1 MSDEQLLVTLGVQ
14 DKGASKQIQA
24 LNKELR
30 YLDKEYKATAKGSKG
45 FEQSQEG
52 LKTKLGTLEKK
63 YDVQKLKLEAYNKKL
78 NESKERISKKEQEL
92 EKLKNAEGDN
102 TKAIEKAEKQL
113 ENYKTQMNN
122 AAKEISLTEIE
133 MKNLKSEIS
142 ETGNKLKN
150 VPVEELNNKLKSL
163 EDEYKGVSSVAKE
176 YGNTLDQLKAKQSY
190 LEQKYDINNSKLEA
204 QNKIM
209 KESANK
215 VKEKQKEL
223 EALKNAEGNNT
234 EAIERAEKE
243 LVLYQNK
250 LESANKEIQKSENDL
265 KLLNKELSNNKT
277 AIQQV
282 PIDEYKAKMEAIA
295 ERTERVST
303 NVKNFGQ
310 GMSTV
315 GGNLMKVAAPAVAF
329 TGYALKATMNYE
341 AAMSNVQAISGA
353 TGEDLEKLGAKAKEM
368 GKSTSKSAKDAADG
382 MSFMA
387 LAGWNTQQMLE
398 GIEPVLRL
406 SEASNLDLGRASD
419 LTTDSLSALG
429 LQVSDLTRY
438 LDICAQ
444 AQRKSN
450 TTADMMMEAYIAC
463 GGTMKNLKVPLE
475 ESATYIGIL
484 ANRGLK
490 GSEAGVALNSVLVN
504 LTSGAGQAG
513 VAMKKLGLS
522 AFDSKGNFKRIN
534 VVLKELNSKLS
545 KCTEEQR
552 NTYLAMIGGKTQ
564 IDTLNALLAG
574 TNEEYVTLHESITNS
589 NGALND
595 MAKTMQNNAYGNITK
610 LKSQLEGLGIQ
621 IGEHLLPHV
630 NDFIGEL
637 SKLIEWFGNLDEG
650 TQQAIIKFGLFT
662 FAGGGTIKMLGGV
675 TQGAGSLISVYGNL
689 ARKSAENA
697 EKMKQVSNATKA
709 TSGGVKL
716 LTGGLNILNPATLAV
731 TGSIAALTAGVK
743 LYKTHSDLMNK
754 NILYTTDQMSDLE
767 KAVAKFTGVNAKSR
781 EELIQTKLVYKDF
794 SNNVSKEFQDKVIE
808 ITSKVHEFNMK
819 LAEINI
825 DGVISKEDSEAL
837 ESRVN
842 DMCNGAINAI
852 KAKQEESNTAM
863 KEFFLR
869 DDVLSDNEKLV
880 LESLERISK
889 TNIDEVTKLKN
900 EIFEIER
907 KALDEKGELSEEEIN
922 IIKEKRDR
930 IAQIELQ
937 SIGKTQEEI
946 LYAQNEFQNR
956 LNNISLEDASKLMVE
971 KAKLRDDEFVQ
982 IKSSYDTKIAMLQEN
997 LTQANDIERTA
1008 IQEQIN
1014 SLTEERDKK
1023 LKINNDLYDGYLKT
1037 IGEKSPQI
1045 LEEINKYNGE
1055 ILQGE
1060 DHKSQEMLSK
1070 LMNQYEGLKNITE
1083 SGNYIMVN
1091 STTGAWEAVSV
1102 MVNEKTGEI
1111 TGVYD
1116 SFHNNVGGYTEA
1128 ISDEVKKM
1136 AEQHKISAID
1146 VNRALNDM
1154 SKTTI
1159 NTSGNI
1165 VDANGN
1171 IIASLQEVKSNADG
1185 TREGV
1190 LNLNGTPINVK
1201 ADTSGA
1207 ISNLNEVQNKVNN
1220 LDGKKF
1226 TVTGWIQTKIEQVGK
1241 WLGFA
1246 KGTNNAPSGT
1256 HLVGE
1261 EGFEIATKGNKMTL
1275 VGLDGPEFRRFR
1287 GGEKVIPHNRSAEI
1301 LKSINRDVITS
1312 GGYFSPNSIQS
1323 RELINNVTNNYNNNV
1338 YSSNTNINNSQS
1350 GFDTNSVNQAI
1361 NLIAEALL
1369 SKINNANINL
1379 NADLNVLANQ
1389 LTPGIKNNIT
1399 REQKSRDLV
1408 MGKVR

>member
-1 MSDEQLLVTLGVQ
+1 M
-14 DKGASKQIQA
+14 
-24 LNKELR
+24 
-30 YLDKEYKATAKGSKG
+30 DKEYKATAKGSKG

-113 ENYKTQMNN
+113 ETYKTQMNN

-176 YGNTLDQLKAKQSY
+176 YGNTLDQLKAKQNY
-190 LEQKYDINNSKLEA
+190 LEQKYDINKSKLEA

-265 KLLNKELSNNKT
+265 KLLNKELSTNKT

-315 GGNLMKVAAPAVAF
+315 GGNLMKAAAPAVAF

-490 GSEAGVALNSVLVN
+490 GSEAGVA
-504 LTSGAGQAG
+504 
-513 VAMKKLGLS
+513 MKKLGLS
-522 AFDSKGNFKRIN
+522 AFDSKGNFKGIN

-574 TNEEYVTLHESITNS
+574 TNEEYGTLHESITNS

-709 TSGGVKL
+709 TSSGVKL

-842 DMCNGAINAI
+842 DICNGAINAI
-852 KAKQEESNTAM
+852 KSKQEESNTAM

-889 TNIDEVTKLKN
+889 ANIEEATKLKN
-900 EIFEIER
+900 EIIEIER
-907 KALDEKGELSEEEIN
+907 SALNEKRDLSDEELN
-922 IIKEKRDR
+922 LIKEKRDR
-930 IAQIELQ
+930 IAQIELE
-937 SIGKTQEEI
+937 SLGKTQEEI

-956 LNNISLEDASKLMVE
+956 LSNISLEDASKLMVE
-971 KAKLRDDEFVQ
+971 KAKLRDDEFVK
-982 IKSSYDTKIAMLQEN
+982 IKSSYDTQIAYLESN
-997 LTQANDIERTA
+997 LNKANETERA
-1008 IQEQIN
+1008 VMEQQIN

-1060 DHKSQEMLSK
+1060 DHKSQEMLAK
-1070 LMNQYEGLKNITE
+1070 LQVQYENMNTITE
-1083 SGNYIMVN
+1083 SGNYLMLN
-1091 STTGAWEAVSV
+1091 KNTGALDALSV
-1102 MVNEKTGEI
+1102 TVDERTGEI
-1111 TGVYD
+1111 TGIYEEF
-1116 SFHNNVGGYTEA
+1116 SNNVGGYTTSIA
-1128 ISDEVKKM
+1128 DEVKKM
-1136 AEQHKISAID
+1136 SEEHNLSASKIKE
-1146 VNRALNDM
+1146 ALNDM
-1154 SKTTI
+1154 SKSSI
-1159 NTSGNI
+1159 DSAGNI
-1165 VDANGN
+1165 LNANGE
-1171 IIASLQEVKSNADG
+1171 IVWSLQNVKNNADG
-1185 TREGV
+1185 TREGII
-1190 LNLNGTPINVK
+1190 NLNGEEIRIQ
-1201 ADTSGA
+1201 ADTNGA
-1207 ISNLNEVQNKVNN
+1207 IKNLDEVTDRVNKVPGSKRVTITT
-1220 LDGKKF
+1220 LIE
-1226 TVTGWIQTKIEQVGK
+1226 TVGNGIKNI
-1241 WLGFA
+1241 LGFA
-1246 KGTNNAPSGT
+1246 KGTNYAPPGV
-1256 HLVGE
+1256 HMVGE
-1261 EGFEIATKGNKMTL
+1261 EGAEIVRRGSKIGL

-1287 GGEKVIPHNRSAEI
+1287 GGEKVIPHNRSVEM

-1323 RELINNVTNNYNNNV
+1323 RELISNVTNNYNNNV
-1338 YSSNTNINNSQS
+1338 YSNNTNINNPQS
-1350 GFDTNSVNQAI
+1350 GFNTDSVNQAV

-1408 MGKVR
+1408 VGKVR